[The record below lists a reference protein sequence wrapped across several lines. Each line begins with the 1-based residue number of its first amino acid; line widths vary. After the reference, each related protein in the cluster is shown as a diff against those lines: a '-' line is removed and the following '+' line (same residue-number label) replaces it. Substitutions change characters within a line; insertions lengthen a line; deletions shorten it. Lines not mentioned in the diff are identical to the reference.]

1 MPPLA
6 LMIVYVVLGPYDPPA
21 GATTSWPSTAA
32 GPLTLMLSL
41 TPPAVVRMCV
51 VEPAPSVS
59 PPTVS
64 TVPAVPLPAAA
75 PVAPSMPLGA
85 TVPSTVTGPVTV
97 PPPTRPP
104 PGLIVAGPPRLP
116 FTTSVPPMVLPP
128 ANVTEVPL
136 STDNVPAPTVRL
148 VMLLNEP
155 PGRLASPLPVMFSV
169 EPGAVPLTVPVTS
182 GRSP

>member
-41 TPPAVVRMCV
+41 TPPVVVRMCV
-51 VEPAPSVS
+51 VEPAPRVS
-59 PPTVS
+59 PPTV
-64 TVPAVPLPAAA
+64 
-75 PVAPSMPLGA
+75 
-85 TVPSTVTGPVTV
+85 STVTGPVTV

-128 ANVTEVPL
+128 ANVTDVPL
-136 STDNVPAPTVRL
+136 STDN
-148 VMLLNEP
+148 
-155 PGRLASPLPVMFSV
+155 
-169 EPGAVPLTVPVTS
+169 
-182 GRSP
+182 